1 MKHLKTDLGQQAFK
15 ERSSLLSARQRSAF
29 IMFDGVKTTEQIL
42 QAVAGLGVTQ
52 ADIDYLVLQGFL
64 ADVSPAAAPDSS
76 PGSAALVTA
85 TASEAAADPLERDS
99 EFGIESDRLALLS
112 KQERYAM
119 ACTLATQLTSSLG
132 LRGFR
137 LNLAVQGASDFDD
150 LAKLLPKIQDA
161 VGPKACRQLA
171 RVLKT

>member
-1 MKHLKTDLGQQAFK
+1 MKHIKTDLGQQAFK
-15 ERSSLLSARQRSAF
+15 ERSPLLSARQRSAF
-29 IMFDGVKTTEQIL
+29 LMFDGVKTTEQIL
-42 QAVAGLGVTQ
+42 QAVLGLGVTQ

-64 ADVSPAAAPDSS
+64 ADVSPAVAPA
-76 PGSAALVTA
+76 PVAAL
-85 TASEAAADPLERDS
+85 SSDGFADPLDRDS
-99 EFGIESDRLALLS
+99 EFGIDADRLALLS
-112 KQERYAM
+112 RQERYAM

-137 LNLAVQGASDFDD
+137 LNLAVQGAGDFDD
-150 LAKLLPKIQDA
+150 LVKLLPKIQEA

>member
-1 MKHLKTDLGQQAFK
+1 MKHIKTDLGQQAFK

-29 IMFDGVKTTEQIL
+29 LMFDGVKTTEQIL
-42 QAVAGLGVTQ
+42 QAVGGLGVTQ

-64 ADVSPAAAPDSS
+64 ADVSPAAT
-76 PGSAALVTA
+76 V
-85 TASEAAADPLERDS
+85 AAAVAPVGDVASDAFADSMGRDS
-99 EFGIESDRLALLS
+99 EFGIEADRLAQLS

-137 LNLAVQGASDFDD
+137 LNLAVQGAGDFED

-161 VGPKACRQLA
+161 VGVKPCRQLA
-171 RVLKT
+171 RILKT

>member
-1 MKHLKTDLGQQAFK
+1 MKHIKTDLGQQAFK

-29 IMFDGVKTTEQIL
+29 LMFDGVKTTEQIL
-42 QAVAGLGVTQ
+42 QAVGGLGVTQ

-64 ADVSPAAAPDSS
+64 EDVSPAASPAPAAAVSS
-76 PGSAALVTA
+76 D
-85 TASEAAADPLERDS
+85 ASADPLERDS
-99 EFGIESDRLALLS
+99 EFGIDADRLALLS
-112 KQERYAM
+112 RQERYAM

-137 LNLAVQGASDFDD
+137 LNLAVQGAGDFDD
-150 LAKLLPKIQDA
+150 LVKLLPKIQEA

-171 RVLKT
+171 RVLKI

>member
-1 MKHLKTDLGQQAFK
+1 MKHIKTDLGQQAFK

-29 IMFDGVKTTEQIL
+29 LMFDGVKTTEQIL
-42 QAVAGLGVTQ
+42 QAVGGLGVTQ

-64 ADVSPAAAPDSS
+64 ADVSPATASAPGAAAPSD
-76 PGSAALVTA
+76 AF
-85 TASEAAADPLERDS
+85 ADPVERDS
-99 EFGIESDRLALLS
+99 EFGIDTDRLALLS

-137 LNLAVQGASDFDD
+137 LNLAVQGAGDFDD
-150 LAKLLPKIQDA
+150 LVNLLPKIQEA
-161 VGPKACRQLA
+161 VGPKASRQLA
-171 RVLKT
+171 RVLKI

>member
-1 MKHLKTDLGQQAFK
+1 
-15 ERSSLLSARQRSAF
+15 
-29 IMFDGVKTTEQIL
+29 
-42 QAVAGLGVTQ
+42 
-52 ADIDYLVLQGFL
+52 
-64 ADVSPAAAPDSS
+64 
-76 PGSAALVTA
+76 
-85 TASEAAADPLERDS
+85 
-99 EFGIESDRLALLS
+99 
-112 KQERYAM
+112 M

>member
-15 ERSSLLSARQRSAF
+15 ERSSLLSVRQRSAF

-42 QAVAGLGVTQ
+42 QAVVGLGVTPS
-52 ADIDYLVLQGFL
+52 DVDYLVLQGFL
-64 ADVSPAAAPDSS
+64 TDVSPAVSPAPVAVVS
-76 PGSAALVTA
+76 G
-85 TASEAAADPLERDS
+85 EAPADLLARDS
-99 EFGIESDRLALLS
+99 EFGVDAGRLAQLS

-119 ACTLATQLTSSLG
+119 ACPIATQVTASLG

-150 LAKLLPKIQDA
+150 LVKLLPKIQEA
-161 VGPKACRQLA
+161 VGPIVSRQLA
-171 RVLKT
+171 RILKI

>member
-15 ERSSLLSARQRSAF
+15 ERSSLLSVRQRSAF
-29 IMFDGVKTTEQIL
+29 IMFDGVKSTEQIL
-42 QAVAGLGVTQ
+42 QAVVGLGVTQ

-64 ADVSPAAAPDSS
+64 ADASPAVSPALVAAVS
-76 PGSAALVTA
+76 G
-85 TASEAAADPLERDS
+85 EAAADLLARDS
-99 EFGIESDRLALLS
+99 EFGVDADRLALLS

-119 ACTLATQLTSSLG
+119 ACTIATQLTASLG

-137 LNLAVQGASDFDD
+137 LNLAVQGAGDFDD

-161 VGPKACRQLA
+161 VGPKASRQLA
-171 RVLKT
+171 RILKI